1 VSIQQMSP
9 DQERIGALLTRLR
22 RARGW
27 SQLTLAEK
35 LCVASETATVS
46 RHEIS
51 RWERGQRTPGPFWL
65 GWLALVLDAPLG
77 LLEAA
82 VANTRGR
89 HHGDRSLPGQ
99 CELWQPPAADDLL
112 AALDHP
118 ATGDIRDLAHAWLA
132 GPPEPTPQLPP
143 PSWAPALDAGPANAT
158 LRTLE
163 ARLGILRRLDD
174 HVGGRDLS
182 AHVDRDLRVAVATLR
197 DLRGDHPRRNAL
209 RMVAGFAQLAGW
221 AHADA
226 GNGQAAHR
234 AYRVALHAAS
244 AADDRPLAA
253 HVLGALSHHL
263 LHENPHQ
270 ALLLARTGYTGA
282 RTDTSP
288 LTQALLLQR
297 VALAAAHA
305 GQRCE
310 AELALAKA
318 EQVADRSHPERE
330 PPWLYWLDTGELQA
344 MTGRC
349 LAAAGRPLRAA
360 PLLADAVGRAGLGP
374 RTAALYAVWLTR
386 CQAQLGEVER
396 ACATVV
402 CALTMTVASGS
413 ARVAAD
419 LKRLHPLLLH
429 HRDLPAVRRY
439 EQLFDRGLGVA
450 ESITTW

>member
-1 VSIQQMSP
+1 MGP

-35 LCVASETATVS
+35 LCVASKTATVS

-89 HHGDRSLPGQ
+89 HHFDRSLSGQ
-99 CELWQPPAADDLL
+99 CQLGQSPAAADLL
-112 AALDHP
+112 AVLDH
-118 ATGDIRDLAHAWLA
+118 ATTGDIRDMAHAWLA

-143 PSWAPALDAGPANAT
+143 PRWAPALDTGPATST

-174 HVGGRDLS
+174 HVGGQDLS
-182 AHVDRDLRVAVATLR
+182 AHVDRDLRVAVAALR
-197 DLRGDHPRRNAL
+197 DLRGDHPRRHAL
-209 RMVAGFAQLAGW
+209 RMVAGYAQLAGW

-226 GNGQAAHR
+226 GNGQAARR
-234 AYRVALHAAS
+234 AYRVALHTAS
-244 AADDRPLAA
+244 AANDRPLAA
-253 HVLGALSHHL
+253 HVLGGLSHHRL
-263 LHENPHQ
+263 YDDPHQ

-282 RTDTSP
+282 CTDISP
-288 LTQALLLQR
+288 LTQALLLHR
-297 VALAAAHA
+297 VALAAAYT
-305 GQRCE
+305 GQRRE
-310 AELALAKA
+310 AELALFKA

-349 LAAAGRPLRAA
+349 LAATGRPLRAA
-360 PLLADAVGRAGLGP
+360 PLLADAAGRAGLGT

-386 CQAQLGEVER
+386 CHVELGEMER

-402 CALTMTVASGS
+402 SALTMAVASGS

-419 LKRLHPLLLH
+419 LNRLHPLLLK

-439 EQLFDRGLGVA
+439 EQFFNRGLGV
-450 ESITTW
+450 EV

>member
-1 VSIQQMSP
+1 VNIQAMGP
-9 DQERIGALLTRLR
+9 GQERIAALLTRLR

-35 LCVASETATVS
+35 LCAASETATVS

-65 GWLALVLDAPLG
+65 RWLALTLDAPLG
-77 LLEAA
+77 LLQAA
-82 VANTRGR
+82 VANTRCR
-89 HHGDRSLPGQ
+89 HHHDRSLAGQ
-99 CELWQPPAADDLL
+99 LWQSPAADDLL

-118 ATGDIRDLAHAWLA
+118 AAEDIRDMAHAWLA

-143 PSWAPALDAGPANAT
+143 PSGAPGFDAAPANAT

-197 DLRGDHPRRNAL
+197 DVRGDHPRRHAL
-209 RMVAGFAQLAGW
+209 GIVAGYGQLAGW

-244 AADDRPLAA
+244 AAGDRALAA

-263 LHENPHQ
+263 LHQDPHQ
-270 ALLLARTGYTGA
+270 ALLLARTGYAGA

-288 LTQALLLQR
+288 LTQALLLHR

-305 GQRCE
+305 GQRRE

-318 EQVADRSHPERE
+318 ERTVDRSHPGRE

-349 LAAAGRPLRAA
+349 LAATGRPLRAA
-360 PLLADAVGRAGLGP
+360 PLLADAAGRGGLGT
-374 RTAALYAVWLTR
+374 RTAALYAIWLTR
-386 CQAQLGEVER
+386 SHVQLGEVER

-402 CALTMTVASGS
+402 SALTMTVASGS

-419 LKRLHPLLLH
+419 LNRLHPLLLQ

-439 EQLFDRGLGVA
+439 EQLFNKGLGDA
-450 ESITTW
+450 ESITT